1 MLFSV
6 LPSRNIHFTL
16 LFLTFYENMFNFA
29 SLSISCIYICIIQF
43 LVSYPHIH
51 IKLSSFFL
59 SERFFFSL
67 PQPKHASAFGDSGG
81 SCDGDV
87 RS

>member
-1 MLFSV
+1 MHLYMHNAV
-6 LPSRNIHFTL
+6 
-16 LFLTFYENMFNFA
+16 
-29 SLSISCIYICIIQF
+29 

-67 PQPKHASAFGDSGG
+67 QPKHASAYGDSGG

-87 RS
+87 WL